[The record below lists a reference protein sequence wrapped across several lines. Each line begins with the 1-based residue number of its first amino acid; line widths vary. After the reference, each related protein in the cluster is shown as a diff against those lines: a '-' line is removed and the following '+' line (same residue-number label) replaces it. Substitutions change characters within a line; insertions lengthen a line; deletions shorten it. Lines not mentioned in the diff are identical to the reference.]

1 MNALPRAARP
11 LGLLLLGSLVLLP
24 GLGSFGLWEP
34 HELRS
39 ADAAHAVLEGA
50 PASIS
55 GTAPVLRVQTPT
67 RLQSPPLQT
76 WAIALGMRLLGARE
90 LGARLPLALVGL
102 LGLLLAYRFASRLFG
117 RDAGLAAGFVL
128 LTTPAFVFASRQ
140 LAGEIVADVAALT
153 ALGGL
158 ASYLWPRDGQ
168 RRVGDLVLGALGL
181 VAGFLARGALLG
193 SGLPLLVLTLALV
206 GQRHTLDRDERR
218 VVLPALLGAVLL
230 AGAAISGLL
239 QLLGGG
245 PALLYGAVPH
255 AWSTPATFDVALE
268 NLGYGTFPWFALLP
282 LALAGFAWAQRGDDA
297 APAPAAP
304 TDASANEAAASLVL
318 LIGVVLGY
326 LVAALWSP
334 FFGPL
339 RYPAL
344 PWACIAIGVW
354 GARVW
359 REGLRQPLWGVV
371 AAAILLVLH
380 QDFFLRPATLAF
392 SFLEQAPEYPA
403 AVDIRIAT
411 RLFGIGGAVLCL
423 LALTPVLEAW
433 PRLARVEARVARYAG
448 LALAGLALAFALW
461 CAQFLTPALSHHLS
475 NKALFTTY
483 QQCRR
488 GSERL
493 AQYGI
498 VGRSASYYNAQPLDT
513 LNSEDELFAR
523 LARPERQ
530 FVLIPAQ
537 NLGPIHRAARQRGL
551 AYHVLDD
558 RSSRYLVLTNR
569 LAAPCTTDHNPLQG
583 AVTRTRPRPA
593 HALTANFEQQVEL
606 IGYDCPASVVR
617 GGKLPI
623 TLYFHVLGN
632 VTPNYKLFIHFDA
645 PDNRFHGDHEP
656 LDGKYPTQHW
666 LAGDYIIDRYEVDL
680 PLLTTV
686 SGTYAI
692 WGGFWLGEQ
701 RLKVLSGPNDGANR
715 VRIGTVVVR

>member
-1 MNALPRAARP
+1 MNALSRAARP
-11 LGLLLLGSLVLLP
+11 LGLLLLGGLLLLP

-34 HELRS
+34 HELRG
-39 ADAAHAVLEGA
+39 ADAAHAVFERATAADSAARGVATA
-50 PASIS
+50 PA
-55 GTAPVLRVQTPT
+55 LRPPT
-67 RLQSPPLQT
+67 PPLQT
-76 WAIALGMRLLGARE
+76 WAIALGMRVFGAHE
-90 LGARLPLALVGL
+90 LGARLPLALCGL

-117 RDAGLAAGFVL
+117 SDAGLAAGFVL

-158 ASYLWPRDGQ
+158 AAYLWPRDGQ
-168 RRVGDLVLGALGL
+168 RRVADLALGALGL

-193 SGLPLLVLTLALV
+193 SAFPLVVLTIALI
-206 GQRHTLDRDERR
+206 GQRQTLGAGERR

-230 AGAAISGLL
+230 AAAAIGALL
-239 QLLGGG
+239 SALGGG
-245 PALLYGAVPH
+245 PILLYGALPH
-255 AWSTPATFDVALE
+255 AWASPATFDVALE

-282 LALAGFAWAQRGDDA
+282 LALAGFAWLQRDDDT
-297 APAPAAP
+297 APAS
-304 TDASANEAAASLVL
+304 DATAREAAAALVL
-318 LIGVVLGY
+318 LLGVVLGY

-344 PWACIAIGVW
+344 PWACMAIGVW
-354 GARVW
+354 AARTW
-359 REGLRQPLWGVV
+359 REGLRQPLWGVI
-371 AAAILLVLH
+371 AASVLLVLH

-392 SFLEQAPEYPA
+392 SFLEQPPPFPA
-403 AVDIRIAT
+403 GVDIRLAT
-411 RLFGIGGAVLCL
+411 RLFGIGSAALCL
-423 LALTPVLEAW
+423 LALSPLFDAW
-433 PRLARVEARVARYAG
+433 PRLAAPGARIARSAG
-448 LALAGLALAFALW
+448 LALAALALAFAFW

-488 GSERL
+488 GDERL
-493 AQYGI
+493 AQFGV
-498 VGRSASYYNAQPLDT
+498 VGRSASYYNAQALDT

-530 FVLIPAQ
+530 FVLIPAP
-537 NLGPIHRAARQRGL
+537 NLGVIHRAARQRGV
-551 AYHVLDD
+551 AYYVLDD

-569 LAAPCTTDHNPLQG
+569 LSAPCATDHNPLRQS
-583 AVTRTRPRPA
+583 VTRVRPRPQ
-593 HALTANFEQQVEL
+593 HALIANFEQQVEL
-606 IGYDCPASVVR
+606 IGYDLPASALR

-632 VTPNYKLFIHFDA
+632 VAPNYKLFIHFDA

-656 LDGKYPTQHW
+656 LAGKYPTQHW
-666 LAGDYIIDRYEVDL
+666 LAGDFIVDRHEVEL

-692 WGGFWLGEQ
+692 WAGFWLGEQ
-701 RLKVLSGPNDGANR
+701 RLKVISGPSDGANR
-715 VRIGTVVVR
+715 VRIATVTVR